1 MAQEHFMSYAMPLE
15 VYFDAV
21 LIRGILETNQD
32 RLSNHLILREGQ
44 EIFSLRDATLQD
56 LAGNSMSVKATNF
69 LVYMQQ
75 VSLIADLSPQLRQSN
90 AEFEPLYVKKDPNRA
105 MVGVGRYWIE
115 GTLHLTPGAGVQELL
130 MARSRFI
137 PITDALFVG
146 NNDTPARTFLLNRTL
161 INCISVPNA
170 S

>member
-1 MAQEHFMSYAMPLE
+1 MSYSMPLE

-44 EIFSLRDATLQD
+44 EAFSLRDATLQD
-56 LAGNSMSVKATNF
+56 LAGNPVSVKMKATNF

-75 VSLIADLSPQLRQSN
+75 VSLIADLSPQLRRSR
-90 AEFEPLYVKKDPNRA
+90 AEFEPLYVKKNPNRA
-105 MVGVGRYWIE
+105 VVGVGRYWIE
-115 GTLHLTPGAGVQELL
+115 GTIHLTPGASVQDLL
-130 MARSRFI
+130 MARTRFI
-137 PITDALFVG
+137 PITDAVFLN
-146 NNDTPARTFLLNRTL
+146 NNDAPARTFLLNRTL

>member
-1 MAQEHFMSYAMPLE
+1 MAQENFMSYSMPLE

-44 EIFSLRDATLQD
+44 EAFSLRDATLQD
-56 LAGNSMSVKATNF
+56 LAGNPMSVKATNF

-75 VSLIADLSPQLRQSN
+75 VSLIADLSPQLRRSR
-90 AEFEPLYVKKDPNRA
+90 AEFEPLYVKKNPNRA
-105 MVGVGRYWIE
+105 VVGVGRYWIE
-115 GTLHLTPGAGVQELL
+115 GTVHLTPGASVQDLL
-130 MARSRFI
+130 MARTRFI
-137 PITDALFVG
+137 PITDAVFLN
-146 NNDTPARTFLLNRTL
+146 NNDAPARTFLLNRAL

-170 S
+170 T